1 MPARVIAH
9 NSDEYRRAVQLRRE
23 VLRWPLGM
31 DYTEEQLAGE
41 NDSAH
46 FLLDLDGKA
55 VATAM
60 ATPYQEGILKVRQV
74 AVDPSVQGKGLGR
87 EIMFCAEDW
96 GRANG
101 YSSVVLHARQ
111 VAVDFYLRIGY
122 EVFDEP
128 FEEVGIPHRK
138 MRKAL

>member
-74 AVDPSVQGKGLGR
+74 AVDPSVQGKGHGSN
-87 EIMFCAEDW
+87 IMFCAEDW
-96 GRANG
+96 
-101 YSSVVLHARQ
+101 
-111 VAVDFYLRIGY
+111 
-122 EVFDEP
+122 
-128 FEEVGIPHRK
+128 
-138 MRKAL
+138 